1 MKGER
6 VAPKNGSQDGA
17 GYHLVQW
24 HDPICL
30 LEVCS
35 VTQFTFWM
43 CAMLWCWA
51 WRLVEDSAYIMSLFL
66 LKGLTKISMGLWEF
80 KLLVLGNK
88 VKVWIWLEPMYY
100 KWGIKFERDIF
111 MLWDT
116 VFGTYWRK
124 IRETSFIYH
133 LSILSSIHLPICP
146 SSIHPSIPF
155 LFSLLVSDSP
165 HSAGTFFPCV
175 WWQ

>member
-6 VAPKNGSQDGA
+6 VAPKSG
-17 GYHLVQW
+17 HRMELVITW
-24 HDPICL
+24 FNDSDPIYL

-35 VTQFTFWM
+35 MTQFSW
-43 CAMLWCWA
+43 MLWCWV

-80 KLLVLGNK
+80 KLLLLGNQ
-88 VKVWIWLEPMYY
+88 VKVWIWLEPMVY
-100 KWGIKFERDIF
+100 KWYIRLERDTF
-111 MLWDT
+111 MLWDS
-116 VFGTYWRK
+116 FWHLLRK
-124 IRETSFIYH
+124 DKGELIH
-133 LSILSSIHLPICP
+133 LPSSILSSIHLPICP
-146 SSIHPSIPF
+146 SSIHPPIPF

-175 WWQ
+175 W